1 MSVGLIFV
9 IIVGAIVLIVKRF
22 MGEPVDARDTFVTP
36 LILVGIGVYSVTK
49 VEDLSGIDI
58 VWLVIGGVV
67 GIAFGAVR
75 GTTTVLFA
83 RDGHLW
89 QRYTV
94 KTLVIWGTSVAAGFG
109 ISLLGSTMGMH
120 HDAKPVTL
128 SIGIGMLGEMLTLG
142 LRALSSGIPF
152 APDKKAAARSN
163 ANNQRGADN
172 SYLDRFLN
180 NLGHPGTAQP
190 REPGLPDR
198 DFGHTPPHSRS
209 DRDQYLRKSA
219 PAEPRY
225 DQRGDDRDY
234 REQPRTDRSPTLR
247 DGLDWL
253 NQVRDRR
260 P

>member
-1 MSVGLIFV
+1 MSVGLMLV
-9 IIVGAIVLIVKRF
+9 IIAGAIVLIVKRF

-75 GTTTVLFA
+75 GTTTVLFE

-94 KTLVIWGTSVAAGFG
+94 KTLVIWGASVATGFG
-109 ISLLGSTMGMH
+109 ISLLGATMGMH
-120 HDAKPVTL
+120 HDAKPITL

-142 LRALSSGIPF
+142 LRALSTGVPF

-163 ANNQRGADN
+163 TSGQRQEDN

-190 REPGLPDR
+190 RDPGARDR
-198 DFGHTPPHSRS
+198 DFDPNPPRDRS
-209 DRDQYLRKSA
+209 EQDHYLRKSA
-219 PAEPRY
+219 PPEARY
-225 DQRGDDRDY
+225 DNRAY
-234 REQPRTDRSPTLR
+234 REQPRSDRSPTLR

-253 NQVRDRR
+253 NRARDRR

>member
-1 MSVGLIFV
+1 MMFA

-22 MGEPVDARDTFVTP
+22 MGEPVDARDTFLTP

-49 VEDLSGIDI
+49 VDDLSSIDI

-94 KTLVIWGTSVAAGFG
+94 KTLVVWGTSIVVGFG

-120 HDAKPVTL
+120 HDAKPITL
-128 SIGIGMLGEMLTLG
+128 SIGISMLGEMLTLG
-142 LRALSSGIPF
+142 LRAISTGVTF
-152 APDKKAAARSN
+152 APNKKAAA
-163 ANNQRGADN
+163 AKAYDQRGADN

-180 NLGHPGTAQP
+180 NLGHPGSAQP
-190 REPGLPDR
+190 RDSR
-198 DFGHTPPHSRS
+198 DGGYGHTAPTPRDWS
-209 DRDQYLRKSA
+209 DREQYLRK
-219 PAEPRY
+219 PAD
-225 DQRGDDRDY
+225 DQRSSD
-234 REQPRTDRSPTLR
+234 REQPRIDRSPSLR
-247 DGLDWL
+247 DGIDWL
-253 NQVRDRR
+253 NQFRERR

>member
-1 MSVGLIFV
+1 MSVGLLFA
-9 IIVGAIVLIVKRF
+9 IIAGAIVLIVKRF
-22 MGEPVDARDTFVTP
+22 MGEPVDARDTFLTP
-36 LILVGIGVYSVTK
+36 LILVGVGVYSVTK
-49 VEDLSGIDI
+49 VDDLSSIDI

-75 GTTTVLFA
+75 GTTTVLFD

-94 KTLVIWGTSVAAGFG
+94 KTLVVWGTSIVVGFG

-142 LRALSSGIPF
+142 LRAISTGVPF
-152 APDKKAAARSN
+152 APDKKAAAGRVN
-163 ANNQRGADN
+163 AYGERGGDS
-172 SYLDRFLN
+172 SYLDRFLH

-190 REPGLPDR
+190 RDSRDSYAHTDPAPRDRPDR
-198 DFGHTPPHSRS
+198 E
-209 DRDQYLRKSA
+209 QYLRK
-219 PAEPRY
+219 PADTAY
-225 DQRGDDRDY
+225 QRRG
-234 REQPRTDRSPTLR
+234 EQPGIDRSPSLR
-247 DGLDWL
+247 DGIDWL
-253 NQVRDRR
+253 NRCRDRR

>member
-1 MSVGLIFV
+1 MSVGLMFA

-49 VEDLSGIDI
+49 VENLSGIDI

-94 KTLVIWGTSVAAGFG
+94 KTLVVWGTSVAVGFG

-120 HDAKPVTL
+120 HDAKPITL
-128 SIGIGMLGEMLTLG
+128 SIGISMLGEMLTLG

-152 APDKKAAARSN
+152 APDKKAAAARSN
-163 ANNQRGADN
+163 AYDQRGADN

-180 NLGHPGTAQP
+180 NLGHPGTAP
-190 REPGLPDR
+190 PDRRDR
-198 DFGHTPPHSRS
+198 DFGRPDPARDWS
-209 DRDQYLRKSA
+209 DQDQYLRKSA
-219 PAEPRY
+219 PPDARY
-225 DQRGDDRDY
+225 D
-234 REQPRTDRSPTLR
+234 REQPRIDRSPTLR
-247 DGLDWL
+247 DSLDWL
-253 NQVRDRR
+253 NQYRDRR

>member
-1 MSVGLIFV
+1 MSVGLMLV
-9 IIVGAIVLIVKRF
+9 IIAGAIVLIVKRF

-75 GTTTVLFA
+75 GTTTVLFE

-94 KTLVIWGTSVAAGFG
+94 KTLVVWGASVATGFG
-109 ISLLGSTMGMH
+109 VSVLGATMGMH
-120 HDAKPVTL
+120 HDAKPITL

-142 LRALSSGIPF
+142 LRALSTGVPF

-163 ANNQRGADN
+163 TYGQRQEDN

-180 NLGHPGTAQP
+180 NLGHPGSAQP
-190 REPGLPDR
+190 RDR
-198 DFGHTPPHSRS
+198 DFDPSPPRDWSDQNHSA
-209 DRDQYLRKSA
+209 SA
-219 PAEPRY
+219 EARY
-225 DQRGDDRDY
+225 DNRAY
-234 REQPRTDRSPTLR
+234 REQPRSDRSPTLR

-253 NQVRDRR
+253 NRARDRR
-260 P
+260 S